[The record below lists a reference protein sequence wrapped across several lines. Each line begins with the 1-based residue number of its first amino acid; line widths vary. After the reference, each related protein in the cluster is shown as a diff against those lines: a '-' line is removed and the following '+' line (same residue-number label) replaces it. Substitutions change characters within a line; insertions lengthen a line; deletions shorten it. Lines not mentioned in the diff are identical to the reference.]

1 MKTNKIAEITKE
13 LENGV
18 KEVFTSEKYLNWLNT
33 LSKFHNYSLNNTILI
48 ARQNPNAT
56 HVAGFAAWK
65 SKFDRHV
72 KKGEKAIKILAPCPI
87 KKETINEKGETEE
100 ITKTFFK
107 AVSVFDIAQTEGK
120 ELPNPITELT
130 ENVKNFDVIL
140 EALKKVSPVKVIF
153 GEPENKNAKGCFNY
167 QTQEITI
174 KSGMNDAQTIKT
186 LIHEIAHAKLHN
198 CIDTE
203 NELTRNEKEVQA
215 ESVAYTVSKYFNI
228 NTENYSFAYVAGWS
242 KNKEIKELKKSME
255 IIKTTADEIITDI
268 EKQIAA

>member
-1 MKTNKIAEITKE
+1 MYIPC
-13 LENGV
+13 V
-18 KEVFTSEKYLNWLNT
+18 W
-33 LSKFHNYSLNNTILI
+33 TIW
-48 ARQNPNAT
+48 
-56 HVAGFAAWK
+56 FCK
-65 SKFDRHV
+65 SKKIKYNTHYNNQHKRLNQKQ
-72 KKGEKAIKILAPCPI
+72 KK
-87 KKETINEKGETEE
+87 
-100 ITKTFFK
+100 
-107 AVSVFDIAQTEGK
+107 
-120 ELPNPITELT
+120 
-130 ENVKNFDVIL
+130 
-140 EALKKVSPVKVIF
+140 
-153 GEPENKNAKGCFNY
+153 
-167 QTQEITI
+167 
-174 KSGMNDAQTIKT
+174 AQTIKT